1 MTPCEKVSQLLT
13 LARSTP
19 FVGERESAVRLARS
33 LFNKHRLTDAHLR
46 WELLSAVRLEVGP
59 EPARA
64 RAADPVGPFDDQDWT
79 RWREWVAREQAE
91 QERWTRAWM
100 KHAQQHKRAG
110 PARPRTGAAT
120 KKGTSRQGQR
130 RNASG
135 LRGRQRKWV
144 RVSGHASARTIWGVP
159 SYTREIATR
168 LVTFTC
174 AWCQTA
180 VQQQR
185 FPGPTPA
192 YCSADCKASAQ
203 REQTRERVRRF
214 RERHR

>member
-1 MTPCEKVSQLLT
+1 VRKVAQLLT

-19 FVGERESAVRLARS
+19 FVGERESAVRLARA

-46 WELLSAVRLEVGP
+46 WELLSALGLDAGP

-79 RWREWVAREQAE
+79 RWREWVAQEQAE
-91 QERWTRAWM
+91 QDRWTRAWM
-100 KHAQQHKRAG
+100 KHARA
-110 PARPRTGAAT
+110 ARPRAHAGA
-120 KKGTSRQGQR
+120 KKGTGRQGQR

-135 LRGRQRKWV
+135 LRGRQRQRV
-144 RVSGHASARTIWGVP
+144 RVSGHVSVRTLWGVP

-174 AWCQTA
+174 AWCQTT

-192 YCSADCKASAQ
+192 YCSADCKADAQ
-203 REQTRERVRRF
+203 RGQTRERVRRF